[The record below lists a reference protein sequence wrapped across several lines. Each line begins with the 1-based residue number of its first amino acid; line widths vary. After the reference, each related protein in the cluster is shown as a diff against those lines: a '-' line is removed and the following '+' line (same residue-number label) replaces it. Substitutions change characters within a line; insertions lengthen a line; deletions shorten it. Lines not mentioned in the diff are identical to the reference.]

1 MAKTIAL
8 WAGPRN
14 GSTALMYSFGQ
25 RRDTRVLDEPLFGH
39 FLKHTGVAR
48 PSRDEVL
55 ACMPTSKEGAVASL
69 SPVHDDEV
77 LFLKH
82 MANHIEGLSWRDVD
96 GSNHRHVI
104 LTRHPDGV
112 LPSYQAHMA
121 LPTMLDL
128 GYAHQRRILDLATP
142 VVVTAESL
150 FADPKAV
157 LTKLCE
163 ALELPWFDD
172 MLTWPAGGRIEDG
185 VWAKYWY
192 AGVHNSTG
200 WEVRPLQHGNT
211 PPHLRQL
218 RDECLEHYLALEQH
232 ALKT

>member
-8 WAGPRN
+8 WASPRS

-25 RRDTRVLDEPLFGH
+25 RRDTRIMDEPLFGH
-39 FLKHTGVAR
+39 FLKHTEVAR
-48 PSRDEVL
+48 PSRDEVMG
-55 ACMPTSKEGAVASL
+55 CMPTSQKGALATL
-69 SPVHDDEV
+69 SPVQSDEV

-82 MANHIEGLSWRDVD
+82 MANHIEGWSWCDLD
-96 GSNHRHVI
+96 GSKHRHVI

-112 LPSYQAHMA
+112 LPSYLAHMA
-121 LPTMLDL
+121 SPTMLDL
-128 GYAHQRRILDLATP
+128 GYAHQRRILELAGSSA
-142 VVVTAESL
+142 VVITAESL

-163 ALELPWFDD
+163 ALELPWFDG
-172 MLTWPAGGRIEDG
+172 MLTWPAGGRSEDG

-200 WEVRPLQHGNT
+200 WEPRTLHHGNT
-211 PPHLRQL
+211 PLHLQEL
-218 RDECLEHYLALEQH
+218 RDQCLEHYLALEEH
-232 ALKT
+232 AL

>member
-25 RRDTRVLDEPLFGH
+25 RQDTRVLDEPLFGH
-39 FLKHTGVAR
+39 FLIHTGVVR
-48 PSRDEVL
+48 PSREEVL
-55 ACMPTSKEGAVASL
+55 ACMPTTKEGALASL
-69 SPVHDDEV
+69 SPGHDDEV

-82 MANHIEGLSWRDVD
+82 MANHIEGWSWSDLD
-96 GSNHRHVI
+96 GSKHRHVI

-112 LPSYQAHMA
+112 LPSYGAHMTS
-121 LPTMLDL
+121 PTMLDL
-128 GYAHQRRILDLATP
+128 GYAHQRHILEVANP

-150 FADPKAV
+150 FAEPKAV
-157 LTKLCE
+157 LMRLCE
-163 ALELPWFDD
+163 ALELPWSQD
-172 MLTWPAGGRIEDG
+172 MLTWPAGGRSEDG

-200 WEVRPLQHGNT
+200 WEPRTLHHGNT
-211 PPHLRQL
+211 PSHLRDL
-218 RDECLEHYLALEQH
+218 RDQCLEHYLALEEH
-232 ALKT
+232 AL